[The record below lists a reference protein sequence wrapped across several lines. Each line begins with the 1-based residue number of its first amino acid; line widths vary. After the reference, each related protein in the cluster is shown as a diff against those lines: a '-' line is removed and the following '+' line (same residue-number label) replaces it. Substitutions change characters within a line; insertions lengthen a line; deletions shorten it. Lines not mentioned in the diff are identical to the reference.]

1 MKQLKLLNGLI
12 NLIRHLNFQL
22 VFFFGGF
29 AFAAVAAWLNTNAS
43 RWFEKQN
50 IIFNTKSLIFRSFN
64 TKNTFR
70 CCKCGAVRPCETAL
84 AARAGVTGRTSF
96 SVIYQKRIFN
106 MALFDTLAVTTELV
120 QAGIE
125 RNQAESIAKSIAKV
139 QGDTVTKD
147 YLDLRLSEAVANLRL
162 ELQAIRADI
171 QFTKWTN
178 KAIMVALGVIASAL
192 IKIAFFH

>member
-1 MKQLKLLNGLI
+1 
-12 NLIRHLNFQL
+12 
-22 VFFFGGF
+22 
-29 AFAAVAAWLNTNAS
+29 
-43 RWFEKQN
+43 
-50 IIFNTKSLIFRSFN
+50 
-64 TKNTFR
+64 
-70 CCKCGAVRPCETAL
+70 
-84 AARAGVTGRTSF
+84 
-96 SVIYQKRIFN
+96 

-147 YLDLRLSEAVANLRL
+147 YLDLRLSEAVANLRV

>member
-1 MKQLKLLNGLI
+1 
-12 NLIRHLNFQL
+12 
-22 VFFFGGF
+22 
-29 AFAAVAAWLNTNAS
+29 
-43 RWFEKQN
+43 
-50 IIFNTKSLIFRSFN
+50 
-64 TKNTFR
+64 
-70 CCKCGAVRPCETAL
+70 
-84 AARAGVTGRTSF
+84 
-96 SVIYQKRIFN
+96 

-147 YLDLRLSEAVANLRL
+147 YLDLRLSEAVANLRV

-192 IKIAFFH
+192 IKIAFFHN